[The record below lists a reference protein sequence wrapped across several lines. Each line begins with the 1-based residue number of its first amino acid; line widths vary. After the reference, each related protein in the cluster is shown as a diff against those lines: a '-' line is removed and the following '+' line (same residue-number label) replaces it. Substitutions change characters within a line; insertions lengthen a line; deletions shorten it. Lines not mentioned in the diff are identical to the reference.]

1 MINKLF
7 ESAAAAVADIE
18 DGATIL
24 VGGFG
29 SAGSPVELLH
39 ALLDQGARRLTIVSN
54 NTGAGHVGLAALI
67 EQGRVA
73 KMIASF
79 PRTANSTAFQERYAR
94 REIDLEL
101 VPQGTLAERIRAGGA
116 GIPAFY
122 TPTSVGTVLAA
133 GKESRSFEG
142 RAHALEFA
150 IKADYALIKASNADR
165 YGNLLYNKT
174 ARNFAPIMAT
184 AARVTIVQTRAY
196 SQVGSIDPE
205 SVVTPGLFVERI
217 VKVRDPADESA
228 LVAAGEV
235 HA

>member
-39 ALLDQGARRLTIVSN
+39 ALLDQGARRLTVVSN

-79 PRTANSTAFQERYAR
+79 PRTANSTAFQERYAM

-133 GKESRSFEG
+133 GKESRSFDG
-142 RAHALEFA
+142 REHVLEFA
-150 IKADYALIKASNADR
+150 IKADYALIKAANADR
-165 YGNLLYNKT
+165 YGNLQYNKT

-184 AARVTIVQTRAY
+184 AARVTIVQTRSY

-205 SVVTPGLFVERI
+205 CVVTPGLFVDRI
-217 VKVRDPADESA
+217 VKVRDPADEAA
-228 LVAAGEV
+228 LVAAREV

>member
-7 ESAAAAVADIE
+7 QSAAAAVADIE

-133 GKESRSFEG
+133 GKESRSFDG
-142 RAHALEFA
+142 REHVLEFA
-150 IKADYALIKASNADR
+150 IKADYALIKAANADR

-184 AARVTIVQTRAY
+184 AARVTIVQTRSY